1 MLRPSAVEGVGVFA
15 IRAIPRGCRAMFS
28 APDAAGEW
36 VALPRPEVEAL
47 PAHARHLVETYCLYD
62 ETQYFVPR
70 DGFTKMDLSLFLNH
84 ADEANVA
91 SVDDGAYFEA
101 LRDIAVGEELF
112 IDYGTIVD
120 GE

>member
-15 IRAIPRGCRAMFS
+15 IREIPRGCRAMFS

-36 VALPRPEVEAL
+36 VSLPRHDVDTL
-47 PAHARHLVETYCLYD
+47 PAHARQLVETYCLYD

-70 DGFTKMDLSLFLNH
+70 NGFTKMDLALFLNH
-84 ADEANVA
+84 SDEPNIA